1 MKYYISKKIDATFE
15 QAIDEVKEALGI
27 EGFGVLSEINIH
39 EKLKEKLNV
48 DFRRYTILGACNPA
62 YAYKALQ
69 SEDKIGT
76 MLPCNVVVQ
85 ELAKNVIEVAAI
97 DPIAS
102 MMAIEN
108 PKLAK
113 LAGEIKVKLERVIES
128 LHSGVE
134 SFGLV

>member
-15 QAIDEVKEALGI
+15 QAIDEVKEALAI
-27 EGFGVLSEINIH
+27 QGFGIITEINMQQ
-39 EKLKEKLNV
+39 KLKEKLDV
-48 DFRRYTILGACNPA
+48 DFRRYTILGACNPG

-85 ELAKNVIEVAAI
+85 ELGENEIEVAAI
-97 DPIAS
+97 DPVAS

-108 PKLAK
+108 PMLVKFA
-113 LAGEIKVKLERVIES
+113 AEIKSKLEKAIES

>member
-15 QAIDEVKEALGI
+15 QAIDEVREALGI

-39 EKLKEKLNV
+39 EKFKEKLDV
-48 DFRRYTILGACNPA
+48 DFRRYTILGACIPA

-69 SEDKIGT
+69 NEDKIGT
-76 MLPCNVVVQ
+76 MLPCNVIIQ
-85 ELAKNVIEVAAI
+85 ELGENEIEVAVI

-113 LAGEIKVKLERVIES
+113 IAGEIKAKLGRVIES